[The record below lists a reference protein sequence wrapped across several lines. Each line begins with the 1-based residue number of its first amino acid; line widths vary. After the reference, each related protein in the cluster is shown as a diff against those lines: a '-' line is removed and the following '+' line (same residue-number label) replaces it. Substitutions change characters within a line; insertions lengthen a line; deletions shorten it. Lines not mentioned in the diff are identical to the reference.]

1 MRYKKMDKKRITVI
15 LPIETYYKLQAVQ
28 KATKQTTMTDTVINL
43 INGSYKNLELTPKYK
58 EMLTSLFN
66 SLSTIDS
73 TVIELNNNNENN
85 E

>member
-1 MRYKKMDKKRITVI
+1 MDKKRITVI
-15 LPIETYYKLQAVQ
+15 LPIETYNKLQAVQ

-73 TVIELNNNNENN
+73 TVIEQNNNNENN

>member
-1 MRYKKMDKKRITVI
+1 MDKKRITVI

-43 INGSYKNLELTPKYK
+43 INGSYKSLELLPKYK
-58 EMLTSLFN
+58 EMVTSLYT
-66 SLSTIDS
+66 SLSTIDN
-73 TVIELNNNNENN
+73 TIQELNNNNENK

>member
-1 MRYKKMDKKRITVI
+1 MDKKRITVI
-15 LPIETYYKLQAVQ
+15 LPIETYNKLQVIQ
-28 KATKQTTMTDTVINL
+28 KATKVTTMTETVIRL

-66 SLSTIDS
+66 SLSAIDS
-73 TVIELNNNNENN
+73 TVIELNNNNENK